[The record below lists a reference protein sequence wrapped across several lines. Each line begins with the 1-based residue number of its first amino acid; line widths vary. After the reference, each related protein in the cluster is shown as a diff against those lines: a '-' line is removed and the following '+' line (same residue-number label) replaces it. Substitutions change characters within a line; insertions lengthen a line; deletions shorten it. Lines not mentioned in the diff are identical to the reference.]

1 MAIKSPGEDV
11 RQLRTSV
18 DWAMRRALEP
28 EQILPLLRR
37 LAGAAHP
44 DSEDF
49 AFAHRHLAEL
59 SVETQPWVAALSAK
73 KLAVLYPDD
82 HRAWAILGLAF
93 SLLAHFHCAVA
104 AYRRAVALAPN
115 NPWYA
120 HNLGHLLDVALNRP
134 QDGLSLLASAHRREP
149 DESEIASSYAHAL
162 GRTGNVEK
170 ARDLMKRTVKRGA
183 TADQKALLQW
193 LEEGAPPKAAARRRR
208 ARPKTSGGGTPRPP
222 T

>member
-1 MAIKSPGEDV
+1 
-11 RQLRTSV
+11 
-18 DWAMRRALEP
+18 MRRALEP
-28 EQILPLLRR
+28 DQILPLLRR

-59 SVETQPWVAALSAK
+59 SVETQPWVAALSARK
-73 KLAVLYPDD
+73 IAELYPDD
-82 HRAWAILGLAF
+82 DRAWAILGLAF
-93 SLLAHFHCAVA
+93 TLLSHYRCAVT
-104 AYRRAVALAPN
+104 AYRRALSLAPS

-120 HNLGHLLDVALNRP
+120 HNLGHLLDVALGRP
-134 QDGLSLLASAHRREP
+134 QDGLPLLALAHRQEP
-149 DESEIASSYAHAL
+149 AEAEIASSYAHAL

-170 ARDLMKRTVKRGA
+170 ARDLMRRYVKRGA

-208 ARPKTSGGGTPRPP
+208 ARRKSSVESTPRQRP
-222 T
+222 